1 MTPADKSG
9 STGQNP
15 EGESERTS
23 GVATDSQEQPAE
35 EAAEETPDGN
45 GSTTSTASTPST
57 AGQTAS
63 SSTTGSTG
71 SAGGPAEPAAPSG
84 AAGSTGTGSSGV
96 SAAFTGPA
104 AGSVSPAGPAAGS
117 PGSGGPSGSAG
128 SVGSNGFVDEAD
140 KAAAESPTGRIPAE
154 TAAEATA
161 AAPEP
166 EPSHGGTP
174 PPWQRVPNEPA
185 PKPATSF
192 PSAQQPGQRTMPV
205 MPGAGE
211 ATVSVER
218 PVVTG
223 AAAARLF
230 AEGTPT
236 ASTVAGQNRTTVHL
250 DGSNPTAGPL
260 RMGAA
265 AAPSALRRPGRGPR
279 RANLQIKRFDPWSV
293 LKLSLVLSVALFF
306 VWLVAV
312 GVLYAVLNGM
322 GVWDKLNGISSEI
335 LQPADGGGEPL
346 ISAGRVFG
354 VAAIIGAVNI
364 VLFSALATVGAFIY
378 NVSADLA
385 GGLEV
390 TLAERE

>member
-1 MTPADKSG
+1 VTPPDKSG
-9 STGQNP
+9 STGPNP
-15 EGESERTS
+15 EGESERPS
-23 GVATDSQEQPAE
+23 GVVTDSSQAQPAKE
-35 EAAEETPDGN
+35 
-45 GSTTSTASTPST
+45 GSEDTH
-57 AGQTAS
+57 
-63 SSTTGSTG
+63 
-71 SAGGPAEPAAPSG
+71 E
-84 AAGSTGTGSSGV
+84 
-96 SAAFTGPA
+96 
-104 AGSVSPAGPAAGS
+104 
-117 PGSGGPSGSAG
+117 
-128 SVGSNGFVDEAD
+128 SNGDQPPD
-140 KAAAESPTGRIPAE
+140 DQPTTRITGGDDDSE
-154 TAAEATA
+154 V
-161 AAPEP
+161 
-166 EPSHGGTP
+166 GQGTP
-174 PPWQRVPNEPA
+174 PPWQRVPPSPSEPSA
-185 PKPATSF
+185 SPTGPTPTGPTSSGPLSFTPATPVPGS
-192 PSAQQPGQRTMPV
+192 PDNQPGQRTMPV
-205 MPGAGE
+205 TQPPGE

-230 AEGTPT
+230 AEGSVPT
-236 ASTVAGQNRTTVHL
+236 ASTLGPNRTTVHL
-250 DGSNPTAGPL
+250 DGSNPSSGPL
-260 RMGAA
+260 RMGAGA

-312 GVLYAVLNGM
+312 GVLYAVLDGM
-322 GVWDKLNGISSEI
+322 GVWDKLNGISNEI
-335 LQPADGGGEPL
+335 LQPADDGGSEPL